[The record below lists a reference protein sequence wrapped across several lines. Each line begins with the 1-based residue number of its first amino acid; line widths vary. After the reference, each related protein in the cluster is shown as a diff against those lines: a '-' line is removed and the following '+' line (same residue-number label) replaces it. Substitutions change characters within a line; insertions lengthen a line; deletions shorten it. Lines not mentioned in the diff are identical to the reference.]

1 MLLSWI
7 LRTSPSVSLIVN
19 LRSPATDTFADGLA
33 RVNSS
38 VKAGGVSISAQMA
51 TQIATIEN
59 STPKQSRMPRPYPRL
74 ISAISGAMKKC
85 SIATAMRIG
94 T

>member
-1 MLLSWI
+1 
-7 LRTSPSVSLIVN
+7 
-19 LRSPATDTFADGLA
+19 
-33 RVNSS
+33 

-51 TQIATIEN
+51 TQIATTEN
-59 STPKQSRMPRPYPRL
+59 STPNQSRMPRPYLRP

-85 SIATAMRIG
+85 SIATATEIG

>member
-1 MLLSWI
+1 
-7 LRTSPSVSLIVN
+7 
-19 LRSPATDTFADGLA
+19 
-33 RVNSS
+33 